1 MLIFYK
7 KITVHFYLKYCYIRN
22 VKKLLAIISILFFSS
37 SLLAEFRME
46 RVICTT
52 KKTSNCGAY
61 IYNSKTGEVYFCNS
75 EECKVVDTP
84 IEIFIEEE
92 EEEIDDNQGSLIPKK
107 PKKKESK
114 IPKKPKKKE
123 SKIPK
128 KPKKKE
134 SKIPKKPDKCDKE
147 SKIPKK
153 GC

>member
-1 MLIFYK
+1 MLILYK
-7 KITVHFYLKYCYIRN
+7 KITVHFCLKYCYIRH

-61 IYNSKTGEVYFCNS
+61 IYNSTTGEVYFCDS
-75 EECKVVDTP
+75 EKCKEIDTP

-92 EEEIDDNQGSLIPKK
+92 VVDDSKGSLIPKK

-114 IPKKPKKKE
+114 IPKKPEKKSDE
-123 SKIPK
+123 
-128 KPKKKE
+128 
-134 SKIPKKPDKCDKE
+134 CDKD

-153 GC
+153 GCS

>member
-7 KITVHFYLKYCYIRN
+7 KITVHFCLKYCYIRH

-37 SLLAEFRME
+37 ALLAEFRME

-52 KKTSNCGAY
+52 KKISNCGAY
-61 IYNSKTGEVYFCNS
+61 IYNSTTGEVYFCDS
-75 EECKVVDTP
+75 EKCKEVDTP

-92 EEEIDDNQGSLIPKK
+92 EEVIDDSKGSLIPKK

-134 SKIPKKPDKCDKE
+134 SKIPKKPEKTN
-147 SKIPKK
+147 
-153 GC
+153 

>member
-1 MLIFYK
+1 MIIFFK
-7 KITVHFYLKYCYIRN
+7 KITVHFYLKYCYISN
-22 VKKLLAIISILFFSS
+22 VKNFLTFILVLFFASA
-37 SLLAEFRME
+37 LLAEFRME

-61 IYNSKTGEVYFCNS
+61 IYNSKTGEVYFCDS
-75 EECKVVDTP
+75 EKCKEVETP

-92 EEEIDDNQGSLIPKK
+92 EEIEEGKGSLIPKK

-128 KPKKKE
+128 KPN
-134 SKIPKKPDKCDKE
+134 KCDKE

-153 GC
+153 GCS

>member
-7 KITVHFYLKYCYIRN
+7 KITVHFCLKYCYIRH

-37 SLLAEFRME
+37 ALLAEFRME
-46 RVICTT
+46 RVICTS

-61 IYNSKTGEVYFCNS
+61 IYNSKTGEVYFCDS
-75 EECKVVDTP
+75 GKCIEVETP

-92 EEEIDDNQGSLIPKK
+92 EIEESKGSLIPKK

-123 SKIPK
+123 SKVPR
-128 KPKKKE
+128 KPEKTN
-134 SKIPKKPDKCDKE
+134 
-147 SKIPKK
+147 
-153 GC
+153 

>member
-1 MLIFYK
+1 MI
-7 KITVHFYLKYCYIRN
+7 
-22 VKKLLAIISILFFSS
+22 KKLTVTILVLLFSS
-37 SLLAEFRME
+37 SLYAEFLME

-61 IYNSKTGEVYFCNS
+61 IYNTKTGEVYFCDS
-75 EECKVVDTP
+75 KECKEVETP

-92 EEEIDDNQGSLIPKK
+92 EEESGSLIPKK

-128 KPKKKE
+128 KPEKKE
-134 SKIPKKPDKCDKE
+134 SKTDECKD
-147 SKIPKK
+147 SLIPKK
-153 GC
+153 GCT

>member
-1 MLIFYK
+1 MLILYK
-7 KITVHFYLKYCYIRN
+7 KITVHFCLKYCYITN

-61 IYNSKTGEVYFCNS
+61 IYNSTTGEVYFCDS
-75 EECKVVDTP
+75 EKCKEINTP

-92 EEEIDDNQGSLIPKK
+92 VVDDSKG
-107 PKKKESK
+107 SK

-134 SKIPKKPDKCDKE
+134 SKVPRKPEKTN
-147 SKIPKK
+147 
-153 GC
+153 

>member
-1 MLIFYK
+1 MLILYK
-7 KITVHFYLKYCYIRN
+7 KITVHFCLKYCYIRR
-22 VKKLLAIISILFFSS
+22 VKKLLTIILILFFSS
-37 SLLAEFRME
+37 ALLAEFQME

-52 KKTSNCGAY
+52 KKTANCGAY
-61 IYNSKTGEVYFCNS
+61 IYNSKTGEVFFCDS
-75 EECKVVDTP
+75 EKCKEVDTP

-92 EEEIDDNQGSLIPKK
+92 GEEIDDSKGSL
-107 PKKKESK
+107 

-153 GC
+153 GCS

>member
-1 MLIFYK
+1 MLILFK
-7 KITVHFYLKYCYIRN
+7 KITVHFFLKYCYIRH

-37 SLLAEFRME
+37 ALLAEFRME

-52 KKTSNCGAY
+52 KKISNCGAY
-61 IYNSKTGEVYFCNS
+61 IYNSTTGEVYFCDS
-75 EECKVVDTP
+75 EKCKEVDTP

-92 EEEIDDNQGSLIPKK
+92 VIDDSKGSLIPKK

-128 KPKKKE
+128 KPEKTN
-134 SKIPKKPDKCDKE
+134 
-147 SKIPKK
+147 
-153 GC
+153 

>member
-1 MLIFYK
+1 M
-7 KITVHFYLKYCYIRN
+7 
-22 VKKLLAIISILFFSS
+22 KKLFITIVFLLFSS
-37 SLLAEFRME
+37 SLFAEFILE
-46 RVICTT
+46 PVICTT

-61 IYNSKTGEVYFCNS
+61 IYNTKTGEVYFCDS
-75 EECKVVDTP
+75 EECKEVKTP

-92 EEEIDDNQGSLIPKK
+92 EESGSLIPKK

-128 KPKKKE
+128 KPKKE
-134 SKIPKKPDKCDKE
+134 DSKSDKCKD

-153 GC
+153 GCT

>member
-1 MLIFYK
+1 MI
-7 KITVHFYLKYCYIRN
+7 
-22 VKKLLAIISILFFSS
+22 KKLTVAILVLLFSS
-37 SLLAEFRME
+37 SLYAEFLME

-61 IYNSKTGEVYFCNS
+61 IYNTKTGEVYFCDS
-75 EECKVVDTP
+75 KECKEVDTP

-92 EEEIDDNQGSLIPKK
+92 EEEESGSLIPKK

-128 KPKKKE
+128 KPEKKE
-134 SKIPKKPDKCDKE
+134 TKTDCKD

-153 GC
+153 GCT

>member
-1 MLIFYK
+1 MLILYK
-7 KITVHFYLKYCYIRN
+7 KITVHFYLKYCYIRH

-52 KKTSNCGAY
+52 KKISNCGAY
-61 IYNSKTGEVYFCNS
+61 IYNSKTGEVYFCDS
-75 EECKVVDTP
+75 EKCKEVDTP

-92 EEEIDDNQGSLIPKK
+92 IDDNKGSL
-107 PKKKESK
+107 

-153 GC
+153 GCS

>member
-1 MLIFYK
+1 M
-7 KITVHFYLKYCYIRN
+7 
-22 VKKLLAIISILFFSS
+22 KKLIIVIIFILFST
-37 SLLAEFRME
+37 SLYAEFILE
-46 RVICTT
+46 PIICTT

-61 IYNSKTGEVYFCNS
+61 IYNTKTGEVYFCDS
-75 EECKVVDTP
+75 EECKEVKTP

-92 EEEIDDNQGSLIPKK
+92 EESGSLIPKK

-128 KPKKKE
+128 KPKKE
-134 SKIPKKPDKCDKE
+134 DSKSDKCKD

-153 GC
+153 GCT

>member
-1 MLIFYK
+1 M
-7 KITVHFYLKYCYIRN
+7 
-22 VKKLLAIISILFFSS
+22 KKLFIIIIFLLFSS
-37 SLLAEFRME
+37 SLFAEFILE
-46 RVICTT
+46 PVICTT

-61 IYNSKTGEVYFCNS
+61 IYNTKTGEVYFCDS
-75 EECKVVDTP
+75 EECKEVKTP

-92 EEEIDDNQGSLIPKK
+92 EESGSLIPKK

-128 KPKKKE
+128 KPKKE
-134 SKIPKKPDKCDKE
+134 DSKSNKCKD

-153 GC
+153 GCT